1 LNLSGNELQAE
12 LAEIE
17 ELEGVVKRR
26 MMGNIRFI
34 GELFKKG
41 IIKNHIMHE
50 CLHELLFG
58 KAIDEQE
65 LELVCK
71 LLRTVGEKIDMEK
84 SKSLDA
90 YFVKL
95 YELSR
100 DTRFNIRIR
109 FSVEEII
116 NLRQNNWQE
125 RRAADGPALIEE
137 IRTKAANEELMR
149 KQQSQPNSRPRGRG
163 HPSGRGSPHDV
174 RGPPNRAVP
183 VPDKANQRR
192 PSIPSTSP
200 DVRPRSN
207 SSDFPATSLTLPGEV
222 QERQQLP
229 DEAVQRRVKS
239 IVEEYLNLKDVLEAT
254 ECLLELPESAC
265 GQMVDFIIGK
275 YLDAGKPDVQRHLIA
290 LLKAV
295 MPQLC
300 AARESV
306 EESLR
311 KCEPFLFIVDILMD
325 IKQVSTAQQT
335 ESVYL
340 FCLLFCRP
348 LSCLER
354 S

>member
-1 LNLSGNELQAE
+1 LESLNLSNDELHAE

-41 IIKNHIMHE
+41 IIRNHIMHE
-50 CLHELLFG
+50 CLDELLFA
-58 KAIDEQE
+58 KDIDEQE

-71 LLRTVGEKIDMEK
+71 LLRTVGEKIDTEK
-84 SKSLDA
+84 SISLDS

-95 YELSR
+95 SELSK

-137 IRTKAANEELMR
+137 IRNKAATEELMR
-149 KQQSQPNSRPRGRG
+149 KQQNQPNLRLRGRG
-163 HPSGRGSPHDV
+163 HPGRGSPHDV
-174 RGPPNRAVP
+174 RVPPRT
-183 VPDKANQRR
+183 VPDKSNQRR
-192 PSIPSTSP
+192 PSIPSNSP
-200 DVRPRSN
+200 DIRPRSN
-207 SSDFPATSLTLPGEV
+207 SSDSPASIKLPPVEV
-222 QERQQLP
+222 QERPQLSE
-229 DEAVQRRVKS
+229 EAIKRRVKS
-239 IVEEYLNLKDVLEAT
+239 IVEEYLTLKDTLEAS

-265 GQMVDFIIGK
+265 GHLVNFILGK
-275 YLDAGKPDVQRHLIA
+275 YLDAGKLDVQRHLIT

-300 AARESV
+300 TASESV
-306 EESLR
+306 EEGIR
-311 KCEPFLFIVDILMD
+311 NCEPLLCMVDFLTD
-325 IKQVSTAQQT
+325 IKQVRILAHIFAHS
-335 ESVYL
+335 
-340 FCLLFCRP
+340 FRRHPNC
-348 LSCLER
+348 
-354 S
+354 